1 MEERAGRGLTGYRL
15 WNVRPLFLAVLGFGI
30 GIALCFYVRPHFG
43 ICVAV
48 CLGFGVCMLWLARTG
63 RRGFFVM
70 LVLMMIGLGWGRTTF
85 SLQGIV
91 PWPED
96 GYIQGDIHEI
106 QEQGGVYTLLLD
118 HVALNGVQTNEQL
131 RVRTK
136 SQTMQYARPGDVFE
150 GYAFSIW
157 TPDMDSVWD
166 RAQRYANHWDKLA
179 WVGETEAKVTQTG
192 FNLRYAPA
200 RMRDMVA
207 GRIDALF
214 GQAAPTV
221 KGMVLG
227 DKTDLSEEQKTVYER
242 AGISHILAVSGLH
255 VGFLGMLVSNLLRK
269 SRLGR
274 KTQTSILLL
283 LIWGYCAVVGFPAS
297 AVRATVMVSVRQC
310 NLACGR
316 RTDLLEN
323 LSIAA
328 LLILL
333 CDPLQLLMPGF
344 QLSFA
349 AVWGIATVSSALASW
364 KRGMGWLGR
373 SISTSIGAQLGIWP
387 ISLYFFGGI
396 STVSL
401 LANLFVIPLA
411 SLITASA
418 FGILLCSLGLPSIAL
433 GLAKAAAG
441 LVFLMNYGAAW
452 TARIPGALVSMPA
465 WPMSTTLLF
474 LASLFFLSPYCL
486 WKARD
491 RWTVAGLCWLVAL
504 LLALV

>member
-106 QEQGGVYTLLLD
+106 QEQEGVYTLLLD

-316 RTDLLEN
+316 RTDLL
-323 LSIAA
+323 
-328 LLILL
+328 
-333 CDPLQLLMPGF
+333 
-344 QLSFA
+344 
-349 AVWGIATVSSALASW
+349 
-364 KRGMGWLGR
+364 
-373 SISTSIGAQLGIWP
+373 
-387 ISLYFFGGI
+387 
-396 STVSL
+396 
-401 LANLFVIPLA
+401 
-411 SLITASA
+411 
-418 FGILLCSLGLPSIAL
+418 
-433 GLAKAAAG
+433 
-441 LVFLMNYGAAW
+441 
-452 TARIPGALVSMPA
+452 
-465 WPMSTTLLF
+465 
-474 LASLFFLSPYCL
+474 
-486 WKARD
+486 
-491 RWTVAGLCWLVAL
+491 
-504 LLALV
+504 

>member
-43 ICVAV
+43 ICVAI

-85 SLQGIV
+85 SLQSIV
-91 PWPED
+91 SWPED

-106 QEQGGVYTLLLD
+106 QEQEGVYTLLLD
-118 HVALNGVQTNEQL
+118 HVALEGIQTNEQM

-136 SQTMQYARPGDVFE
+136 SQAMQYARPGDAFE

-157 TPDMDSVWD
+157 APDMDSVWD

-192 FNLRYAPA
+192 FSLRYTPA
-200 RMRDMVA
+200 RMREMVA
-207 GRIDALF
+207 DRIDALF

-269 SRLGR
+269 SKLGR

-323 LSIAA
+323 LSLAA
-328 LLILL
+328 LFILL
-333 CDPLQLLMPGF
+333 WDPLQLLMPGF

-373 SISTSIGAQLGIWP
+373 SISTSLGAQLGIWP

-411 SLITASA
+411 SLITASV

-452 TARIPGALVSMPA
+452 TARIPGALVSMLA
-465 WPMSTTLLF
+465 WPMSTMLLF

-504 LLALV
+504 LLFLV

>member
-15 WNVRPLFLAVLGFGI
+15 WNVRPLCLAVLGLSI
-30 GIALCFYVRPHFG
+30 GIALCFYVRPNAG
-43 ICVAV
+43 LCVAV

-70 LVLMMIGLGWGRTTF
+70 LVLMMIGIGWGRASF
-85 SLQGIV
+85 SLQRITA
-91 PWPED
+91 WPEE
-96 GYIQGDIHEI
+96 GRIQGDIHEI
-106 QEQGGVYTLLLD
+106 QEQEGVYTILLD
-118 HVALNGVQTNEQL
+118 DVVLNGVQTKEQI

-136 SQTMQYARPGDVFE
+136 SDTMQYARPGDVFE

-157 TPDMDSVWD
+157 APEMDSVWD

-179 WVGETEAKVTQTG
+179 WVGETEAKITQTE
-192 FNLRYAPA
+192 FRLRFVPA
-200 RMRDMVA
+200 RIRDMVA
-207 GRIDALF
+207 DRIDTLF
-214 GQAAPTV
+214 GRAAPTV

-227 DKTDLSEEQKTVYER
+227 DKTDLSDEQKTGYER

-255 VGFLGMLVSNLLRK
+255 VGFLGVMVSNLLRR

-274 KTQTSILLL
+274 RTQTATLLCFV
-283 LIWGYCAVVGFPAS
+283 WGYCAVVGFPAS

-323 LSIAA
+323 LCLAA

-333 CDPLQLLMPGF
+333 WNPLQLLMPGF

-349 AVWGIATVSSALASW
+349 AVWGIATVSAALARW
-364 KRGMGWLGR
+364 KPGMGWLGR
-373 SISTSIGAQLGIWP
+373 SLSTSLGAQLGIWP
-387 ISLYFFGGI
+387 ISLYFFEGI
-396 STVSL
+396 SVVSF

-411 SLITASA
+411 SLITSSA
-418 FGILLCSLGLPSIAL
+418 FAILLCSLGLP
-433 GLAKAAAG
+433 GLAAGLSKAAAG
-441 LVFLMNYGAAW
+441 LVLLMNYGAAW
-452 TARIPGALVSMPA
+452 TARIPGALLTMPA
-465 WPMSTTLLF
+465 WPVSATLLF

-486 WKARD
+486 WKTKD

>member
-1 MEERAGRGLTGYRL
+1 
-15 WNVRPLFLAVLGFGI
+15 
-30 GIALCFYVRPHFG
+30 
-43 ICVAV
+43 
-48 CLGFGVCMLWLARTG
+48 
-63 RRGFFVM
+63 
-70 LVLMMIGLGWGRTTF
+70 
-85 SLQGIV
+85 
-91 PWPED
+91 
-96 GYIQGDIHEI
+96 
-106 QEQGGVYTLLLD
+106 
-118 HVALNGVQTNEQL
+118 
-131 RVRTK
+131 
-136 SQTMQYARPGDVFE
+136 
-150 GYAFSIW
+150 
-157 TPDMDSVWD
+157 
-166 RAQRYANHWDKLA
+166 
-179 WVGETEAKVTQTG
+179 
-192 FNLRYAPA
+192 
-200 RMRDMVA
+200 
-207 GRIDALF
+207 
-214 GQAAPTV
+214 
-221 KGMVLG
+221 
-227 DKTDLSEEQKTVYER
+227 
-242 AGISHILAVSGLH
+242 
-255 VGFLGMLVSNLLRK
+255 MLVSNLLRK

-274 KTQTSILLL
+274 KTQTSILLF

-349 AVWGIATVSSALASW
+349 AVWGIATVSSALANW

>member
-106 QEQGGVYTLLLD
+106 QEQEGVYTLLLD

-157 TPDMDSVWD
+157 APDMDSVWD

-242 AGISHILAVSGLH
+242 AGISAYPGGIRSTRRLFRDVGFQFTQKKQAWQKNTNEHLAAFDLGILCGGRVSGLCSACD
-255 VGFLGMLVSNLLRK
+255 GDGK
-269 SRLGR
+269 
-274 KTQTSILLL
+274 
-283 LIWGYCAVVGFPAS
+283 CA
-297 AVRATVMVSVRQC
+297 
-310 NLACGR
+310 
-316 RTDLLEN
+316 
-323 LSIAA
+323 
-328 LLILL
+328 
-333 CDPLQLLMPGF
+333 
-344 QLSFA
+344 
-349 AVWGIATVSSALASW
+349 
-364 KRGMGWLGR
+364 
-373 SISTSIGAQLGIWP
+373 
-387 ISLYFFGGI
+387 
-396 STVSL
+396 
-401 LANLFVIPLA
+401 
-411 SLITASA
+411 
-418 FGILLCSLGLPSIAL
+418 
-433 GLAKAAAG
+433 
-441 LVFLMNYGAAW
+441 
-452 TARIPGALVSMPA
+452 
-465 WPMSTTLLF
+465 PM
-474 LASLFFLSPYCL
+474 
-486 WKARD
+486 
-491 RWTVAGLCWLVAL
+491 
-504 LLALV
+504 